1 MYKKQRS
8 NVKMSTMMPGTNENA
23 QKEAASKA
31 KKGGLEGIVAAT
43 TALSKVE
50 GTAGRLIYRGYNI
63 HDLAR
68 TTSFEEV
75 AYLLWFG
82 HLPNEQELSGLK
94 AQLTAARTLPAAVV
108 QVLRAL
114 PVTAAPMGALRA

>member
-1 MYKKQRS
+1 
-8 NVKMSTMMPGTNENA
+8 MSTMMPDTNANP
-23 QKEAASKA
+23 QTEAANKH

-63 HDLAR
+63 HDLAC
-68 TTSFEEV
+68 TISFEEV

-94 AQLTAARTLPAAVV
+94 AQLAAARTLPAAVI

-114 PVTAAPMGALRA
+114 P

>member
-1 MYKKQRS
+1 
-8 NVKMSTMMPGTNENA
+8 MSTMIPDTSSP
-23 QKEAASKA
+23 K

-68 TTSFEEV
+68 KTSFEEV

-82 HLPNEQELSGLK
+82 HLPNEQELATLK
-94 AQLTAARTLPAAVV
+94 EKLVAQRTLPAAVV
-108 QVLRAL
+108 QTLSNLSETVE
-114 PVTAAPMGALRA
+114 PMDALRTATSAWGAMTIV

>member
-1 MYKKQRS
+1 
-8 NVKMSTMMPGTNENA
+8 MSTMMPGTNENA

-82 HLPNEQELSGLK
+82 HLPNSTELAELK
-94 AQLTAARTLPAAVV
+94 VQLAAERTVLDAVL

-114 PVTAAPMGALRA
+114 PT

>member
-1 MYKKQRS
+1 MAEKAS
-8 NVKMSTMMPGTNENA
+8 
-23 QKEAASKA
+23 AATTTKSR
-31 KKGGLEGIVAAT
+31 GGLEGIVAAT

-50 GTAGRLIYRGYNI
+50 GATGRLLYRGYDI

-82 HLPNEQELSGLK
+82 HLPNASELAHLQ
-94 AQLTAARTLPAAVV
+94 ARLADERVLPPAALHVLHALPA
-108 QVLRAL
+108 
-114 PVTAAPMGALRA
+114 TTEPMDV

>member
-1 MYKKQRS
+1 
-8 NVKMSTMMPGTNENA
+8 MSTTMPDTSS
-23 QKEAASKA
+23 QK

-43 TALSKVE
+43 KALSKVE
-50 GTAGRLIYRGYNI
+50 GTQGRLIYRGYNI

-82 HLPNEQELSGLK
+82 HLPNEQELASLK
-94 AQLTAARTLPAAVV
+94 EKLAAQRTLPTEVV
-108 QVLRAL
+108 QTLANL
-114 PVTAAPMGALRA
+114 PKTVEPMDA